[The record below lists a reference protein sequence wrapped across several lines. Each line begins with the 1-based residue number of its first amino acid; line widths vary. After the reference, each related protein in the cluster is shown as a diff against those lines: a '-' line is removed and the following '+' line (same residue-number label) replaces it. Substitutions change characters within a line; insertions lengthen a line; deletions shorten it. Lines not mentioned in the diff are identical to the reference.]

1 MSIRHM
7 SQQLVR
13 QTKPGQYPQFHI
25 NANVS
30 KERKFKA
37 IDILNVTLSQI
48 PIASLLLTLQQKSF

>member
-1 MSIRHM
+1 M